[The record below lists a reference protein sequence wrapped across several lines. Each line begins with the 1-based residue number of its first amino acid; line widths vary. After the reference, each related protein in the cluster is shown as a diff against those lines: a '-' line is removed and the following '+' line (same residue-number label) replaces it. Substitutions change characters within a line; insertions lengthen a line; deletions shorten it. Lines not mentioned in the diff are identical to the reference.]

1 MKKINNILL
10 IILLLLTACG
20 FSPML
25 KNVNLED
32 LKISGIKYSGPSD
45 LVYTL
50 RSNLNIPINK
60 TAKDAYVI
68 NVKIQEGA
76 SSVTKDKAGV
86 TTREKIIIGIDFE
99 IINNEN
105 NVVGSESLSDNKTVS
120 VTNNISTDT
129 EIRRIEKENII
140 TNLIQQLTFAIRAK
154 IISIQK

>member
-1 MKKINNILL
+1 MKKINNISL

-129 EIRRIEKENII
+129 EIRRIEKDNII
-140 TNLIQQLTFAIRAK
+140 MNLIQQLTFAIRAK
-154 IISIQK
+154 MISIQK